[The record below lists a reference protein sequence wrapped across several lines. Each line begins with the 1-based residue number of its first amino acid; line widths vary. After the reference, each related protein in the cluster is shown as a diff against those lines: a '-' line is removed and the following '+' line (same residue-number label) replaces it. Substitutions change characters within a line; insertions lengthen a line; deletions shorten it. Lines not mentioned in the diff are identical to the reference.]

1 MNSLGP
7 RSKADLPGAMITMCA
22 DDSISELLDELSDAK
37 TWPEHFRQ
45 AIDIGSDVSD
55 EINEAGKTIETLEKR
70 AQETMKRLG
79 CDCPDTR
86 KISQGMA
93 DMLINWSSF
102 IDGLG
107 S

>member
-1 MNSLGP
+1 MICL
-7 RSKADLPGAMITMCA
+7 GAMITMCA
-22 DDSISELLDELSDAK
+22 DDSISELLNELSDAK
-37 TWPEHFRQ
+37 TWPERFRQ
-45 AIDIGSDVSD
+45 AIDSGSDVSG

-93 DMLINWSSF
+93 DMLISWYSF
-102 IDGLG
+102 VDSLSPNI

>member
-1 MNSLGP
+1 
-7 RSKADLPGAMITMCA
+7 MITMCA

-45 AIDIGSDVSD
+45 AIDSGSDVSG
-55 EINEAGKTIETLEKR
+55 EINEAGKTIETLEER

-93 DMLINWSSF
+93 NMLINWYTFEDSLNS
-102 IDGLG
+102 
-107 S
+107 

>member
-1 MNSLGP
+1 
-7 RSKADLPGAMITMCA
+7 MCA

-45 AIDIGSDVSD
+45 AIDSGSDVSG
-55 EINEAGKTIETLEKR
+55 EINEAGKTIETLEER

-93 DMLINWSSF
+93 NMLINWYTFKDSLNS
-102 IDGLG
+102 
-107 S
+107 

>member
-1 MNSLGP
+1 MISID
-7 RSKADLPGAMITMCA
+7 SMITMCA

-45 AIDIGSDVSD
+45 AIDSGSDVSG
-55 EINEAGKTIETLEKR
+55 EINEAGKTIETLEER

-93 DMLINWSSF
+93 NMLINWYTFEDSLNS
-102 IDGLG
+102 
-107 S
+107 

>member
-1 MNSLGP
+1 
-7 RSKADLPGAMITMCA
+7 MCA

-45 AIDIGSDVSD
+45 AIDNGSYVSG

-86 KISQGMA
+86 KISQGMI

-102 IDGLG
+102 IDSLNPNI

>member
-1 MNSLGP
+1 
-7 RSKADLPGAMITMCA
+7 MCA

-45 AIDIGSDVSD
+45 AIDSGSDVSG
-55 EINEAGKTIETLEKR
+55 EINEAGKTIETLEER

-93 DMLINWSSF
+93 NMLINWYTFEDSLNS
-102 IDGLG
+102 
-107 S
+107 

>member
-1 MNSLGP
+1 
-7 RSKADLPGAMITMCA
+7 MITMCA
-22 DDSISELLDELSDAK
+22 DDSISELLNELSDAK
-37 TWPEHFRQ
+37 TWPERFRQ
-45 AIDIGSDVSD
+45 AIDSGSDVR
-55 EINEAGKTIETLEKR
+55 AGKTIETLEKR

-93 DMLINWSSF
+93 DMLISWYSF
-102 IDGLG
+102 VDSLSPNI

>member
-1 MNSLGP
+1 
-7 RSKADLPGAMITMCA
+7 MITMCA

>member
-1 MNSLGP
+1 MISID
-7 RSKADLPGAMITMCA
+7 SMITMCA

-45 AIDIGSDVSD
+45 AIDSGSDVSG
-55 EINEAGKTIETLEKR
+55 EINEAGKTIETLEER
-70 AQETMKRLG
+70 AQDTMKRLG

-93 DMLINWSSF
+93 NMLINWYTFEDSLNS
-102 IDGLG
+102 
-107 S
+107 

>member
-1 MNSLGP
+1 
-7 RSKADLPGAMITMCA
+7 MCA

-45 AIDIGSDVSD
+45 AIDSGSDVSG
-55 EINEAGKTIETLEKR
+55 EINEAGKTIETLEER
-70 AQETMKRLG
+70 AQDTMKRLG

-93 DMLINWSSF
+93 NMLINWYTFEDSLNS
-102 IDGLG
+102 
-107 S
+107 